1 MENLILYLICLIL
14 GGAGAW
20 IIGKYALKLGLVD
33 LPNER
38 SSHAMPTPKG
48 GGIGIL
54 AAFVFASLFLEVS
67 LYFWLPA
74 TFLALF
80 SLLGDKVELSPK
92 FRLPVQFV
100 AALIILAPG
109 LFSNSFIKFCPLS
122 PLFCLLPLSIFIVG
136 TANFYNFMDGINGI
150 AGVTGVTGF
159 GLIAFYAFFSGIDSL
174 FVTLA
179 VCMSLSCLGFLPFN
193 VPKAKVFMGDVGS
206 ILLGFVFAGMV
217 VSLSKSFLD
226 FVCLAAFLF
235 PFYMDE
241 LTTMIIRLKDG
252 ENLTRPHRRH
262 LYQLL
267 ANEMGIA
274 HWKVS
279 AGYGVGQL
287 TVGLIVLV
295 LKPLG
300 LVAVLFFLTAC
311 FAGFVLL
318 NFRIR
323 NRLRIRHSDEIEKK
337 KAFHRAG
344 SPTQMDADILPR
356 ELDF

>member
-1 MENLILYLICLIL
+1 MYIICLIL

-20 IIGKYALKLGLVD
+20 VIGKYAPELGLVD

-100 AALIILAPG
+100 AALIVVAPG

-150 AGVTGVTGF
+150 AGITGVVGF
-159 GLIAFYAFFSGIDSL
+159 GLIAFYAFLSGIDSF

-193 VPKAKVFMGDVGS
+193 NIPKAKVFMGDVGS
-206 ILLGFVFAGMV
+206 ILLGFAFAGMV
-217 VSLSKSFLD
+217 VWLSKSFLD

-262 LYQLL
+262 LYQFL

-274 HWKVS
+274 HRKIS
-279 AGYGVGQL
+279 AGYGVVQL
-287 TVGLIVLV
+287 IVGLIVLL
-295 LKPLG
+295 LKPFG

-318 NFRIR
+318 NFSIR
-323 NRLRIRHSDEIEKK
+323 KNIENWPQI
-337 KAFHRAG
+337 H
-344 SPTQMDADILPR
+344 T
-356 ELDF
+356 